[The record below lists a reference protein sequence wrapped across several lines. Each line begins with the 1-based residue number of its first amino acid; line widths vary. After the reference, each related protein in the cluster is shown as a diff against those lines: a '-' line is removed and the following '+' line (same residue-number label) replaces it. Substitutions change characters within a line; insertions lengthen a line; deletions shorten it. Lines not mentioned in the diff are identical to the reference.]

1 MEQGMELAL
10 LKIAIAAATVVG
22 LAEIAKRIDPVLSG
36 VLLGLPLGAGLSVYF
51 VAAEQGVDFV
61 VPGLPWAI
69 AGLCA
74 AVVFCTVYLAVGQ
87 RLKCGR
93 LLEVAGC
100 SVAAMAAF
108 FGSAA
113 LVRSLEWTVLGATVA
128 FLAVAAANIFLLKLF
143 PRPKNIASGKATG
156 FTGLLLRGLIA
167 GTIITAVT
175 LVAPLAGSQWTGILS
190 SFPSTLYALLI
201 IVHFETG
208 QAVYPG
214 IIHSFARSVPALA
227 VFYLGCMTLLPTL
240 GLNLGFLSVYGI
252 SAAYVYLT
260 HIMLKRK

>member
-1 MEQGMELAL
+1 
-10 LKIAIAAATVVG
+10 
-22 LAEIAKRIDPVLSG
+22 
-36 VLLGLPLGAGLSVYF
+36 
-51 VAAEQGVDFV
+51 
-61 VPGLPWAI
+61 
-69 AGLCA
+69 
-74 AVVFCTVYLAVGQ
+74 
-87 RLKCGR
+87 
-93 LLEVAGC
+93 
-100 SVAAMAAF
+100 MAAF

-156 FTGLLLRGLIA
+156 FAGLMLSGLIA

-240 GLNLGFLSVYGI
+240 GLNLGFLAVYGI

>member
-1 MEQGMELAL
+1 MVRRRWY
-10 LKIAIAAATVVG
+10 AA
-22 LAEIAKRIDPVLSG
+22 
-36 VLLGLPLGAGLSVYF
+36 
-51 VAAEQGVDFV
+51 
-61 VPGLPWAI
+61 WN
-69 AGLCA
+69 
-74 AVVFCTVYLAVGQ
+74 GQ
-87 RLKCGR
+87 R
-93 LLEVAGC
+93 
-100 SVAAMAAF
+100 
-108 FGSAA
+108 SAR
-113 LVRSLEWTVLGATVA
+113 RSHFWRWRQL
-128 FLAVAAANIFLLKLF
+128 IFLLKLF

-156 FTGLLLRGLIA
+156 FAGLLLRGLIA

-227 VFYLGCMTLLPTL
+227 VFYLGCMTLLPAL

-252 SAAYVYLT
+252 SPRMYIDAYR
-260 HIMLKRK
+260 INRK

>member
-1 MEQGMELAL
+1 VELAL
-10 LKIAIAAATVVG
+10 LKIVIAAATVVG
-22 LAEIAKRIDPVLSG
+22 LAEIAKRINPMLSG

-69 AGLCA
+69 AGLCS

-93 LLEVAGC
+93 LLEVSGC
-100 SVAAMAAF
+100 SVVAMAAF
-108 FGSAA
+108 FASAA

-128 FLAVAAANIFLLKLF
+128 FLVVAAANIYLLRLLSL
-143 PRPKNIASGKATG
+143 PRTVTAGKASGFG
-156 FTGLLLRGLIA
+156 GLLLRGLIA

-175 LVAPLAGSQWTGILS
+175 LVAPLAGSQWSGILS

-201 IVHFETG
+201 IVHYETG
-208 QAVYPG
+208 QTVYPG

-240 GLNLGFLSVYGI
+240 GLNRGFLAVYGI

>member
-69 AGLCA
+69 AGLCS

-113 LVRSLEWTVLGATVA
+113 LVRSPGAFTDPLPPPTTNDQPPTSWKQFVA
-128 FLAVAAANIFLLKLF
+128 GGWWLFSLLVVAAVC
-143 PRPKNIASGKATG
+143 GWCG
-156 FTGLLLRGLIA
+156 
-167 GTIITAVT
+167 VW
-175 LVAPLAGSQWTGILS
+175 VWCLS
-190 SFPSTLYALLI
+190 A
-201 IVHFETG
+201 
-208 QAVYPG
+208 
-214 IIHSFARSVPALA
+214 
-227 VFYLGCMTLLPTL
+227 
-240 GLNLGFLSVYGI
+240 
-252 SAAYVYLT
+252 
-260 HIMLKRK
+260 